1 MSAATCLDEPFI
13 LQPHPLLPTNQVSD
27 FSRNFRE
34 LQKHAKRPYSLTNV
48 IRSLC
53 STPPKLDGFEME
65 VNEELHALNH
75 ARNVVGTLV
84 PAEALSTC
92 RRDLTIA
99 GYPQV
104 VQTTVGDQVI
114 PFLRAKTV
122 CGQLGATLLDGLTG
136 GNLKLPRA
144 TVGGTAAWLPET
156 GPGTDADQSFDS
168 FTIIPKRISGSTVV
182 SRQLVY
188 QSSPD
193 IEAFIANDI
202 ATAIGV
208 AVDNAAING
217 SGTAPQP
224 LGIMHYPVNASGS
237 YTYASR
243 SASVTFGGPATWPNV
258 LLFEKNLE
266 QGLIVNDGSFGWA
279 VDPTVRDKWQQT
291 VKLTGYPSYLWENTD
306 DDDTFGRVNGRRAI
320 SSTQLPAGQVIFAKW
335 SEMIIASWIGL
346 EILVD
351 PYSLATTAELR
362 IRASLLAD
370 IQFRYPLAF
379 CASADSGAQ

>member
-1 MSAATCLDEPFI
+1 MQSSRLDPI
-13 LQPHPLLPTNQVSD
+13 DRPRTLLPTDQISD
-27 FSRNFRE
+27 FSRNFAQ
-34 LQKHAKRPYSLTNV
+34 LQKHAKRPYSLTRV
-48 IRSLC
+48 LRSLC
-53 STPPKLDGFEME
+53 STPPKLGGLEIE
-65 VNEELHALNH
+65 IEQELKTLNK
-75 ARNVVGTLV
+75 ARNVVGHLV
-84 PAEALSTC
+84 PAEALSTW

-99 GYPQV
+99 SGFAPV
-104 VQTTVGDQVI
+104 VQTSVGDEII

-122 CGQLGATLLDGLTG
+122 CGRLGATIIDGLTG
-136 GNLKLPRA
+136 GNLKLPRV
-144 TVGGTAAWLPET
+144 TVGGTASWLPET

-168 FTIIPKRISGSTVV
+168 FTVIPKRISGSTVV

-193 IEAFIANDI
+193 IESFIANDI

-217 SGTAPQP
+217 TGTAPQP

-243 SASVTFGGPATWPNV
+243 SANVTFGGPATWANV
-258 LLFEKNLE
+258 LAFEKILE
-266 QGLIVNDGSFGWA
+266 AGLVTNDGSFGYA
-279 VDPTVRDKWQQT
+279 TDPSVRDKWQQAA
-291 VKLTGYPSYLWENTD
+291 KLTGYPSFLWENSD
-306 DDDTFGRVNGRRAI
+306 NDPTFGRVNGRRAI

-335 SEMIIASWIGL
+335 SEMILASWLGV

-351 PYSLATTAELR
+351 PFSLATTGEIR
-362 IRASLLAD
+362 VRASLLAD

-379 CASADSGAQ
+379 CASSDSGAQ